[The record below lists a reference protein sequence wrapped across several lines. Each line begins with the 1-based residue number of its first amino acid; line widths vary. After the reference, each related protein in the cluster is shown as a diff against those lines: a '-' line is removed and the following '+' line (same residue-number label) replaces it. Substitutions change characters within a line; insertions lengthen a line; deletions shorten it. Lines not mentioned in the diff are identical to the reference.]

1 MQLFRA
7 RPLAA
12 AVLMGLVFTAAC
24 ETETLVEQA
33 GGTVTNVTDSLVVA
47 AVTTTGVAGFQTFE
61 LRTTTGRMILEST
74 TLPTR
79 GTATLAIADATPR
92 QIFFG
97 DLQAAQLVTLDP
109 TSQPGTWRV
118 QLVLENFAGQLAFRI
133 RRAP

>member
-1 MQLFRA
+1 MQLFRS

-12 AVLMGLVFTAAC
+12 ALLLGTVLTAAC
-24 ETETLVEQA
+24 EVETLIEQA
-33 GGTVTNVTDSLVVA
+33 GGTVTNVTDSLVVSA
-47 AVTTTGVAGFQTFE
+47 NTTTGVAGFQTFE

-79 GTATLAIADATPR
+79 GTATLGIADASPR
-92 QIFFG
+92 QIFVG

-109 TSQPGTWRV
+109 TAQAGTWKV
-118 QLVLENFAGQLAFRI
+118 QLVLENFAGQVAFRI